1 MPNRTPEPTPKPT
14 SRPTS
19 RPTPSTAMVFAAG
32 LGQRMRPITDAIP
45 KPLVKIAGRTL
56 IDHCLDRLAE
66 AGVGTAIVN
75 VHWLADQ
82 IEAHLTSRVAPR
94 IVISDE
100 RAKLLDQGGAIKKAL
115 PLIGDAPFFI
125 CNTDALWIEG
135 PRSEL
140 DRLIRFFDPAKMD
153 ALLLVAQAA
162 GAVGVD
168 GPGDFTMDPFNR
180 LTKREQRHVAPFVYA
195 GVGIIKPQLFEGI
208 AEDVFRLAPFF
219 FRAAE
224 QGRLYGVRLDG
235 AWLHVGRPES
245 IPEAE
250 RAIDRSPLVL

>member
-1 MPNRTPEPTPKPT
+1 MPKPT
-14 SRPTS
+14 PESKP

-66 AGVGTAIVN
+66 AGVGKAIVN

-82 IEAHLTSRVAPR
+82 IEAHLTTRVAPQ

-100 RAKLLDQGGAIKKAL
+100 RARLLDQGGGIKKAL

>member
-1 MPNRTPEPTPKPT
+1 MPKPTPKPT
-14 SRPTS
+14 SK
-19 RPTPSTAMVFAAG
+19 PTPSTAMVFAAG
-32 LGQRMRPITDAIP
+32 LGARMRPITDAIP
-45 KPLVKIAGRTL
+45 KPLVKVGGRTL

-66 AGVGTAIVN
+66 AGVGKAIVN

-82 IEAHLTSRVAPR
+82 IEAHLTTRVAPQ

-100 RAKLLDQGGAIKKAL
+100 RARLLDQGGGIKKAL

-140 DRLIRFFDPAKMD
+140 SRLVEAFDPAAMD
-153 ALLLVAQAA
+153 AILLVAPAA

-168 GPGDFTMDPFNR
+168 WPGDFTMDAHGR
-180 LTKREQRHVAPFVYA
+180 LAKRDLRWVAPFVYA
-195 GVGIIKPQLFEGI
+195 GFGIIKPRLFEGI
-208 AEDVFRLAPFF
+208 AEDVFRLAPLF

-235 AWLHVGRPES
+235 LWLHVGRSES
-245 IPEAE
+245 IQEAE
-250 RAIDRSPLVL
+250 RAIDRSRL